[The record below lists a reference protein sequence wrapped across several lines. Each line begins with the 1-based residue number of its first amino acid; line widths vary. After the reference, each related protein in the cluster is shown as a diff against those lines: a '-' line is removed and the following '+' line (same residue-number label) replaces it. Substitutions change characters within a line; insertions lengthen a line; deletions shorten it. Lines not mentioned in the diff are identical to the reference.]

1 MLASGKI
8 RFPGMVT
15 DIIGLDD
22 VVEKGVA
29 RQDRRGQLKILLDPS
44 M

>member
-8 RFPGMVT
+8 QFPGMVT
-15 DIIGLDD
+15 DIIALDD

-29 RQDRRGQLKILLDPS
+29 RQDRKGQLKLLIDPTL
-44 M
+44 